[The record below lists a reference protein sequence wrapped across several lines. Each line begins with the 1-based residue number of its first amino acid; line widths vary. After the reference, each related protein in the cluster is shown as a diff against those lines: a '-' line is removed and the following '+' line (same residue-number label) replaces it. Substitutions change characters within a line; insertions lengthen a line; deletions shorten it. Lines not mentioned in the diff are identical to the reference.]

1 MKLMLWLWWPQPWD
15 HTENCNKLFRLICE
29 KKILVGF
36 CLFLILLGGGIAC
49 VFVRQNLAVLPRLVL
64 NS

>member
-36 CLFLILLGGGIAC
+36 CLFLILLGGGLP
-49 VFVRQNLAVLPRLVL
+49 VFLLDRILLSCQG
-64 NS
+64 

>member
-36 CLFLILLGGGIAC
+36 CLFLILLGGGLP
-49 VFVRQNLAVLPRLVL
+49 VFLLDRILLSYQG
-64 NS
+64 